1 MRIARWL
8 KYNAQSFR
16 HESKS
21 GYNPIGDYQPFFA
34 FVIAETG
41 RWLFWNGI
49 RSVFLCI
56 AIAGTLRNLG
66 RKTYIVIE
74 TREGKQLKFGSML
87 TEERRK
93 FVAGALR
100 RMLPV

>member
-1 MRIARWL
+1 LGYRRRFVTSAVKEVRVDDRRWRD
-8 KYNAQSFR
+8 SD
-16 HESKS
+16 
-21 GYNPIGDYQPFFA
+21 GDRQ
-34 FVIAETG
+34 
-41 RWLFWNGI
+41 
-49 RSVFLCI
+49 
-56 AIAGTLRNLG
+56 

-74 TREGKQLKFGSML
+74 TREGKQLKFGAIM